1 MGSQSIAKKESEV
14 AQSCPCLCY
23 HMDCSLPGPSVH
35 GIFQA
40 RVLEWAAISFAKGY
54 SQPRDWTQVSHIA
67 DFTIWATKE
76 IQKSVGKYRETKHIR
91 RGNDKLY
98 MSMENSI
105 TVFPIKNTS
114 PTIRTRPSFPPQ
126 SVSPIRKLPK
136 SSYPYLSEGKQNEK
150 HNQT

>member
-1 MGSQSIAKKESEV
+1 MNGRNTYIPSVKWSESEV
-14 AQSCPCLCY
+14 AQLWPTLCDP
-23 HMDCSLPGPSVH
+23 MNCSPPGSSVY
-35 GIFQA
+35 GILQA

-114 PTIRTRPSFPPQ
+114 RQEWIRNLGFNETK
-126 SVSPIRKLPK
+126 I
-136 SSYPYLSEGKQNEK
+136 YLFWLWWTNMIVF
-150 HNQT
+150 N